1 MSHCHCHA
9 CHGHS
14 HTHEHEHEHSSA
26 IPVRLSVSAILFAL
40 AALLPCAPW
49 IKTALYLLAYATIGY
64 DILWAALKNI
74 LHGALFDE
82 AFLMSLATV
91 GALVIGE
98 LPEAVAVMFFYQLGE
113 WLQSLAVGKSRR
125 SIAALMDI
133 RPEAATVLRMGREV
147 HVAPEEVHCGEI
159 ILVRP
164 GERIALDGVVV
175 RGEGSINNAALT
187 GESLPVSCSVGQ
199 RVLSGGICLDSVLEI
214 RCESTYRESTV
225 ARILELV
232 EHAAEK
238 KTRTERFITRFS
250 RIYTPV
256 VVLFALGLALL
267 PPFLLSQSFA
277 MWLQRALTFL
287 VISCPCALVV
297 SVPLSFM
304 GGIGAA
310 SRHGILVKGAAD
322 LEQLAKVKI
331 FAFDKTGTL
340 TEGRFTLTELHPQF
354 CTEAELLRL
363 AATAEQHSK
372 HPIAQSIVEA
382 YGKPTPAPQ
391 SLTEL
396 AGRGVCAVIDGDE
409 YHFGNAR
416 LMRELGVALPDRK
429 ASGTLVYGAKKGR
442 CIGCLV
448 IADEVKPD
456 ASSALAALRAK
467 TVMLT
472 GDSREV
478 AQGLAARVGVD
489 EVHAQLLPQ
498 EKVEQLERL
507 QQNGVTAFVGD
518 GINDAPVLAR
528 ADVGIAMGGIG
539 SDAAIESADIVLMH
553 DSLTALPLAQ
563 SIARKTLRIVR
574 QNIVL
579 ALGTKAFILLLGAM
593 GLAPLWLAVFGDVGV
608 MLLATCNALR
618 CLRVKQLTN
627 PA

>member
-1 MSHCHCHA
+1 MSHCHCHCHE

-14 HTHEHEHEHSSA
+14 HEHEQDHGT
-26 IPVRLSVSAILFAL
+26 IIVVRLCLCAVIFAS
-40 AALLPCAPW
+40 AALLPCAPLL
-49 IKTALYLLAYATIGY
+49 KTSLYLFAYATIGY

-74 LHGALFDE
+74 LRGALFDE

-91 GALVIGE
+91 GALAIGE

-133 RPEAATVLRMGREV
+133 RPETATVLRMGREV
-147 HVAPEEVHCGEI
+147 TVAPEEVRCGEV
-159 ILVRP
+159 ILVKP
-164 GERIALDGVVV
+164 GERIALDGVVIH
-175 RGEGSINNAALT
+175 GEGSINNAALT
-187 GESLPVSCSVGQ
+187 GESLPVPCTVGQ
-199 RVLSGGICLDSVLEI
+199 RVLSGGICLDSVLQI
-214 RCESTYRESTV
+214 RCESSYHESTV

-256 VVLFALGLALL
+256 VVLLALALALL
-267 PPFLLSQSFA
+267 PPLLFSQSYA

-322 LEQLAKVKI
+322 LEQLAKVRI

-391 SLTEL
+391 RLTEL
-396 AGRGVCAVIDGDE
+396 PGRGVYAEIGGEE

-416 LMRELGVALPDRK
+416 LMRELGVALPERQ
-429 ASGTLVYGAKKGR
+429 ASGTLVYGAKQGR

-448 IADEVKPD
+448 IRDEEKKD
-456 ASSALAALRAK
+456 AREALATLRTK

-478 AQGLAARVGVD
+478 AQSVAARVGVD

-498 EKVEQLERL
+498 EKVEKLEML
-507 QQNGVTAFVGD
+507 QKSGVTAFVGD

-563 SIARKTLRIVR
+563 SISRKTLRIVR

-579 ALGTKAFILLLGAM
+579 ALGTKAIILLMGAM

-618 CLRVKQLTN
+618 CLRVN
-627 PA
+627 S

>member
-1 MSHCHCHA
+1 MSHCHCHE
-9 CHGHS
+9 CHEHS
-14 HTHEHEHEHSSA
+14 HEHEREHGCETA
-26 IPVRLSVSAILFAL
+26 ILIRLSLSAVLFAL

-49 IKTALYLLAYATIGY
+49 LKAALYLLAYATIGY
-64 DILWAALKNI
+64 DILWAALKNL

-82 AFLMSLATV
+82 AFLMSLATI
-91 GALVIGE
+91 GAVAIGE

-133 RPEAATVLRMGREV
+133 RPESATVLRMGREV
-147 HVAPEEVHCGEI
+147 HVAPEEVRCGEV
-159 ILVRP
+159 ILVKP
-164 GERIALDGVVV
+164 GERIALDGIVIH
-175 RGEGSINNAALT
+175 GEGSINNAALT

-199 RVLSGGICLDSVLEI
+199 RVLSGGICLDAVLQV

-256 VVLFALGLALL
+256 VVLLALALAIL
-267 PPFLLSQSFA
+267 PPLLFSQGFA
-277 MWLQRALTFL
+277 MWLGRALTFL

-310 SRHGILVKGAAD
+310 SKNGILIKGAAD

-396 AGRGVCAVIDGDE
+396 AGRGVCAVIDGVE

-416 LMRELGVALPDRK
+416 LMRELNIALPECM
-429 ASGTLVYGAKKGR
+429 ASGTLVYGAKQGR

-448 IADEVKPD
+448 ISDEVKAD
-456 ASSALAALRAK
+456 AREALATLRAK

-478 AQGLAARVGVD
+478 AQSVAARVGVD
-489 EVHAQLLPQ
+489 ELHAQLLPQ
-498 EKVEQLERL
+498 EKVARFEAL
-507 QQNGVTAFVGD
+507 QQDGVTAFVGD

-539 SDAAIESADIVLMH
+539 SDAAIESADIVLMN
-553 DSLTALPLAQ
+553 DSLSALPLAQ

-579 ALGTKAFILLLGAM
+579 ALGTKGIILLLGAV

-618 CLRVKQLTN
+618 CLRVN
-627 PA
+627 S

>member
-1 MSHCHCHA
+1 MSHCHCHE
-9 CHGHS
+9 C
-14 HTHEHEHEHSSA
+14 HEHSHEQERSNR
-26 IPVRLSVSAILFAL
+26 IVVRLCLSAVLFAV
-40 AALLPCAPW
+40 AVFLPCAPW
-49 IKTALYLLAYATIGY
+49 IKTVLFLLAYVTIGY
-64 DILWAALKNI
+64 DILWAAGKNI

-91 GALVIGE
+91 GAIAIGE

-147 HVAPEEVHCGEI
+147 RVSPEEVRCGEI
-159 ILVRP
+159 ILVKP
-164 GERIALDGVVV
+164 GERIALDGIVVH
-175 RGEGSINNAALT
+175 GEGSINNAALT
-187 GESLPVSCSVGQ
+187 GESLPVSCAVGD
-199 RVLSGGICLDSVLEI
+199 RVLSGGICLDAVLQI
-214 RCESTYRESTV
+214 RCESSYCESTV

-256 VVLFALGLALL
+256 VVLLALALAIL
-267 PPFLLSQSFA
+267 PPLLFSQSFA

-322 LEQLAKVKI
+322 LEQLAKVKV

-391 SLTEL
+391 QLTEL
-396 AGRGVCAVIDGDE
+396 AGRGVCAVIDGVE

-416 LMRELGVALPDRK
+416 LMRELGVTLPDCD
-429 ASGTLVYGAKKGR
+429 ASGTIVYGAKSGR

-448 IADEVKPD
+448 ICDEAKQD
-456 ASSALAALRAK
+456 AQDALRALRAK

-472 GDSREV
+472 GDSHAV
-478 AQGLAARVGVD
+478 AQAVASRVGVD

-498 EKVEQLERL
+498 EKVEALEAL
-507 QQNGVTAFVGD
+507 QKDGVTAFVGD

-553 DSLTALPLAQ
+553 DSLTSIALAQ

-574 QNIVL
+574 QNIIL
-579 ALGTKAFILLLGAM
+579 ALGTKAIILLLGAM

-618 CLRVKQLTN
+618 CLRVN
-627 PA
+627 S